1 MRRNDRAVP
10 NDPFTMLKGAMGRL
24 LLGAALVLLSA
35 GSAISQLAGPTLMQP
50 SPSPEKK
57 TAPVAQRS
65 VKACTEY
72 GTGFVRM
79 EGTGACVKIGGYL
92 RVQRSMT
99 R

>member
-1 MRRNDRAVP
+1 MLKVRMRR
-10 NDPFTMLKGAMGRL
+10 MM
-24 LLGAALVLLSA
+24 LGAAVILLST
-35 GSAISQLAGPTLMQP
+35 GSAFSQLAGPTLLH
-50 SPSPEKK
+50 PSPEKK
-57 TAPVAQRS
+57 PAPAAPRA

-72 GTGFVRM
+72 GAGFVRM